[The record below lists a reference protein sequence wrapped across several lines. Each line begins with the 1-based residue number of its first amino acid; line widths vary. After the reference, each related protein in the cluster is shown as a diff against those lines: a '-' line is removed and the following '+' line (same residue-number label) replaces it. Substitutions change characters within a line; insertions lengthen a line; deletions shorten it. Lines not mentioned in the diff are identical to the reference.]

1 MVDIRRI
8 QKLTE
13 YEYTGGDVLYWMS
26 RDQRAQDNWALLY
39 AQELANKGNG
49 RLSVIFCL
57 NPKFLGATLRQYD
70 FMLKGLQETEAELR
84 EHNINLI
91 MVFGEPQD
99 EISEYIKVNEVSAIV
114 TDFSPLKISRKWKN
128 DLANSINIPFYE
140 VDAHNIVP
148 CFFVSNKMEYGAYTL
163 RPKIHK
169 YLDEF
174 LTNFPK
180 LKLNQRTTRH
190 EKIDWDNL
198 FKKLHID
205 TDVKPVEWVKPG
217 SKHGLKQLKNF
228 IENKIE
234 TYNDLRNI
242 PTTDNSSNLS
252 PYLHFGQISAQRV
265 AFEVYENIRNNKKDS
280 FIEELVVRKE
290 LSDNFCYY
298 NQEYDNPK
306 GYPSWAVESHKTHS
320 KDKREYIYTLHKLET
335 AKTHDDLWNAAQTE
349 MVKTGKM
356 HGYLRMYWA
365 KKILEWTEDIETAHK
380 YAIYLNDKYELDGRD
395 PNGYTG
401 IAWSLGGVHDRPW
414 FTRPI
419 FGKIRY
425 MSYGGCK
432 NKFNIEE
439 YINKVNLY

>member
-1 MVDIRRI
+1 MIDERRI
-8 QKLTE
+8 LKLNA
-13 YEYTGGDVLYWMS
+13 YEYAEGDVIYWMS

-39 AQELANKGNG
+39 AQELAIKGNG
-49 RLSVIFCL
+49 RLSVVFCL

-70 FMLKGLQETEAELR
+70 FMLKGLEETAEELR
-84 EHNINLI
+84 DHNINFIIL
-91 MVFGEPQD
+91 FGEPQ
-99 EISEYIKVNEVSAIV
+99 EELKKYINKHDVKALV
-114 TDFSPLKISRKWKN
+114 TDFSPLKISRKWKK
-128 DLANSINIPFYE
+128 DLEKNIDIPFYE
-140 VDAHNIVP
+140 VDTHNIVP

-169 YLDEF
+169 YLNEF
-174 LTNFPK
+174 LTEFPR
-180 LKLNQRTTRH
+180 LKKNLKTTQH
-190 EKIDWDNL
+190 EKIEWNKL
-198 FKKLHID
+198 FNKLDID
-205 TDVKPVEWVKPG
+205 TEVKPVDWVKPG
-217 SKHGLKQLKNF
+217 PKNGKYVLNEF
-228 IENKIE
+228 IKTKIDE
-234 TYNDLRNI
+234 YNDLRNI
-242 PTTDNSSNLS
+242 PTEKKVSNLS
-252 PYLHFGQISAQRV
+252 PYLHFGQISSQRV
-265 AFEVYENIRNNKKDS
+265 AFEVYENVRNNKKDS

-290 LSDNFCYY
+290 LSDNYCYY
-298 NQEYDNPK
+298 NQEYDNPN
-306 GYPSWAVESHKTHS
+306 GYPAWALDSHKEHS
-320 KDKREYIYTLHKLET
+320 KDKREYIYSLHKLEN
-335 AKTHDDLWNAAQTE
+335 ASTHDDLWNAAQLE

-432 NKFNIEE
+432 NKFNIDE
-439 YINKVNLY
+439 YIAQVNHY